1 MNTDR
6 RDAKVSVLLEAAREV
21 VMRFGYRKTTLEDI
35 ADAAG
40 VSRATLYYYFPNKEE
55 VFRALIE
62 REIDAFQ
69 QILTDAVDP
78 EAPPDERL
86 MALVRTRYTHLRRI
100 KALYSVTHNI
110 SREHLPMALQ
120 ALGGLEEAERALV
133 AGLLREGIDSGRF
146 RPVDV
151 DLLAAAILAALRG
164 LDEQFVFEEAEAL
177 PEGAETLFDTLL
189 HGLLA

>member
-6 RDAKVSVLLEAAREV
+6 RDAKVSVLLDAAREV

-62 REIDAFQ
+62 REINAFQ

-78 EAPPDERL
+78 DAPPDERL

-133 AGLLREGIDSGRF
+133 AGLLGEGIASGRF

-177 PEGAETLFDTLL
+177 PEGAETLFHTLL